1 MAPQDKTHFELEL
14 ASNPKEIIKVEK
26 FLERLNETL
35 KLEETKYNKLLVAV
49 TEAVNNGMIHGNKRD
64 PKKKVILRCDIKDA
78 VLFVYVHDEGTGVD
92 RDSLPDPLAEENL
105 LRENG
110 RGVFL
115 MRSLMDNVTYE
126 TSASGCAVTM
136 TLGLDN

>member
-1 MAPQDKTHFELEL
+1 MSQKKPATLELEL

-35 KLEETKYNKLLVAV
+35 KLEEGKYNKLLVAV

-64 PKKKVILRCDIKDA
+64 PKKKVLLRCEVRDSDL
-78 VLFVYVHDEGTGVD
+78 VVHVHDQGTGVD
-92 RDSLPDPLAEENL
+92 PDSLPDPLAEENL

-115 MRSLMDNVTYE
+115 MRSLMDKVTFE
-126 TSASGCAVTM
+126 QSDGGCSVTM
-136 TLGLDN
+136 TLGIAD

>member
-1 MAPQDKTHFELEL
+1 VRPQDKTHFELEL

-26 FLERLNETL
+26 FLEKLNDSL

-64 PKKKVILRCDIKDA
+64 PKKKVILRCDVKDGQ
-78 VLFVYVHDEGTGVD
+78 LFVYVHDEGPGVD
-92 RDSLPDPLAEENL
+92 PDSLPDPLAEENL

-115 MRSLMDNVTYE
+115 MRSLMDKVTYE
-126 TSASGCAVTM
+126 QTPTGCAVTM
-136 TLGLDN
+136 MIGLDA

>member
-1 MAPQDKTHFELEL
+1 MSQSKTTLFELEL

-26 FLERLNETL
+26 FLERMNEKL
-35 KLEETKYNKLLVAV
+35 CLEEGKYNKLLVAV

-64 PKKKVILRCDIKDA
+64 PKKKVLLRCE
-78 VLFVYVHDEGTGVD
+78 LSGSTLSVYVHDQGSGVD
-92 RDSLPDPLAEENL
+92 PDSLPDPLAEENL

-115 MRSLMDNVTYE
+115 MRSLMDKVTYVQDE
-126 TSASGCAVTM
+126 SGCGVTM
-136 TLGLDN
+136 TLGIED